1 VLLARQSYGGRRRG
15 RLARAG
21 RFNSIRLISPT
32 YTTPI
37 QDICSTQLIELCT
50 IPILGFI
57 GPILRGT
64 GHCDVFNLSEEAP
77 EHVLTLGVF
86 VSFLTE
92 ALVDVGSAYVE
103 RRQGI
108 RTETWWQQVTVL
120 QLGSMCVYMLAG
132 VAYVLWMQVDVSGE
146 LAESCGV
153 HTEAGGL
160 NATLVNATA
169 LLNHTSNGTSR
180 G

>member
-1 VLLARQSYGGRRRG
+1 M
-15 RLARAG
+15 
-21 RFNSIRLISPT
+21 
-32 YTTPI
+32 
-37 QDICSTQLIELCT
+37 
-50 IPILGFI
+50 
-57 GPILRGT
+57 
-64 GHCDVFNLSEEAP
+64 GHCDVFNLSEEVP

-92 ALVDVGSAYVE
+92 ALVDVGSAYIE

-120 QLGSMCVYMLAG
+120 RLGSMCLLMLAG
-132 VAYVLWMQVDVSGE
+132 VAYVLWMLVDVAGE
-146 LAESCGV
+146 LAGSCGV
-153 HTEAGGL
+153 PTSAGGL

-169 LLNHTSNGTSR
+169 FPNHTSNGTSR

>member
-1 VLLARQSYGGRRRG
+1 ML
-15 RLARAG
+15 
-21 RFNSIRLISPT
+21 
-32 YTTPI
+32 TPPPNHATSVRHY
-37 QDICSTQLIELCT
+37 CPST
-50 IPILGFI
+50 
-57 GPILRGT
+57 
-64 GHCDVFNLSEEAP
+64 CDVFNLSETAP

-86 VSFLTE
+86 MSILTE

-120 QLGSMCVYMLAG
+120 QLGSMGMFMLAG

-146 LAESCGV
+146 LAGSCGV
-153 HTEAGGL
+153 HTTAGGL

-169 LLNHTSNGTSR
+169 FLNNLNTSNGTSR
-180 G
+180 D

>member
-1 VLLARQSYGGRRRG
+1 M
-15 RLARAG
+15 
-21 RFNSIRLISPT
+21 
-32 YTTPI
+32 
-37 QDICSTQLIELCT
+37 
-50 IPILGFI
+50 
-57 GPILRGT
+57 
-64 GHCDVFNLSEEAP
+64 FNLSEEVP
-77 EHVLTLGVF
+77 EHALALGVF

-92 ALVDVGSAYVE
+92 ALVDVGSAYIE

-120 QLGSMCVYMLAG
+120 QLGSMCMFMLAG

-146 LAESCGV
+146 LAGSCVV
-153 HTEAGGL
+153 HTTAGGL

>member
-1 VLLARQSYGGRRRG
+1 M
-15 RLARAG
+15 
-21 RFNSIRLISPT
+21 
-32 YTTPI
+32 
-37 QDICSTQLIELCT
+37 
-50 IPILGFI
+50 
-57 GPILRGT
+57 
-64 GHCDVFNLSEEAP
+64 FNLSEEVP
-77 EHVLTLGVF
+77 EHVLALGVF

-108 RTETWWQQVTVL
+108 RTETWWQQVTVR
-120 QLGSMCVYMLAG
+120 QLAAMVMFMLGG
-132 VAYVLWMQVDVSGE
+132 VAYVIWMQVDVLGE
-146 LAESCGV
+146 LTGSCGV
-153 HTEAGGL
+153 PTSPGGA